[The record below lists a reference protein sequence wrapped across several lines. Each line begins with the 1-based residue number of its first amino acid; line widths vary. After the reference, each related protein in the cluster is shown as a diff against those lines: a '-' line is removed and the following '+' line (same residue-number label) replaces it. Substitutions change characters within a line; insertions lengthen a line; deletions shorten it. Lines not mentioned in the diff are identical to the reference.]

1 MGGSSNRI
9 DDFSGVI
16 DLESVVPRRVSPPPA
31 RGFFQALRQSLR
43 EVFFPD
49 DPLYQFRGQTS
60 FRKLV
65 LALQYLFPIFQW
77 GSQYSLS
84 LLKSD
89 VISGFTIASL
99 AIPQGISYAK
109 LANLPPIIGLY
120 SSFVPPLVYAA
131 LGSSRDLAV
140 GPVSIASLVMGS
152 MLREAVSPE
161 EPALHLQLAFTATL
175 FAGVFQAFLGL
186 MRLGFVLDFLSK
198 PALIGFMG
206 GSAIVVSLQQL
217 KGLLGISHFTTKM
230 GLLPVL
236 ESVLEHKPE
245 WHWPTIA
252 MSFSFLGFL
261 FAARHIGLRWPKL
274 FWVSAAAPLASVV
287 LSTLLVY
294 LFEAQKRGVQ
304 TIGHLQGGMNP
315 SSVSKLLLHGQY
327 LALAVKTGLVTGF
340 LSLTEGIA
348 VGRTFASLKNYQ
360 IDGNKEMMAIGLMN
374 MAGSCTSCY
383 VTTGSFSRSAVNYNA
398 GSKTA
403 ASNIVMAGAVLGTM
417 LFLLPLFRCT
427 PNAVL
432 SAIIVAAVVGLVDAR
447 GAARLW
453 RVDKLDFLA
462 CLSAFL
468 GVLFFSV
475 QTGLAIAVG
484 ISVSRILM
492 HVTRPNT
499 AELGSIPGTQSFQ
512 TLVHCGETRRVPS
525 CLILGIESP
534 ILFANSTYLQ
544 ERIMR
549 WVREEEERVST
560 TKDYSTKCVI
570 LDLGAVTAIDSSGI
584 EALTELKEAL
594 EKRSLLLL
602 LANPLG
608 AVTEKLY
615 RSDAVELLWKNS
627 LFLTLADAIAVAV
640 AVSGHWPPTRG

>member
-77 GSQYSLS
+77 GSQYSFS

-89 VISGFTIASL
+89 VISGLTIASL

-230 GLLPVL
+230 GLLPVM

-383 VTTGSFSRSAVNYNA
+383 VGRELQRRLENGGVEYSD
-398 GSKTA
+398 G
-403 ASNIVMAGAVLGTM
+403 GAVLGTM

-447 GAARLW
+447 AAARLW

-475 QTGLAIAVG
+475 QTGLAVAVG

-512 TLVHCGETRRVPS
+512 NLVHCGETRRVPS

-640 AVSGHWPPTRG
+640 SGHWPPTRG